1 MLAFEA
7 ELAHLP
13 RSLINAL
20 WTAVDRLPAMTWKP
34 SDQHDKQI
42 RRWMESKGWEVT
54 RTNYDPGQQ
63 IYAWRHDVR
72 GGPSPTLRISRQV
85 LESYPAF
92 VLLYHLDELKVARAM
107 RAQPEA
113 RLVVVQN
120 DSKVSTALLE
130 QG

>member
-1 MLAFEA
+1 
-7 ELAHLP
+7 
-13 RSLINAL
+13 
-20 WTAVDRLPAMTWKP
+20 
-34 SDQHDKQI
+34 
-42 RRWMESKGWEVT
+42 
-54 RTNYDPGQQ
+54 
-63 IYAWRHDVR
+63 
-72 GGPSPTLRISRQV
+72 
-85 LESYPAF
+85 